1 MPPPG
6 ALNRRTQALLLVGV
20 VLLAG
25 FSVYRLY
32 FAQPPG
38 PYTVYSGATMGTTWN
53 VKVAGDDLGPNAM
66 RAIGAA
72 IEETLDDV
80 VGRMSTW
87 EESSELSRFNAMES
101 TAPFSISPP
110 VVEVLEVAQQVS
122 RRSQGAFDVTVGPL
136 VDAWGFGSQGPTR
149 TPPSEAAIG
158 LLLQRVGYRGL
169 KLDSAA
175 SRLEKIDP
183 RMQVDVSAIAKGYG
197 VDRVAG
203 ALAALGRRDYL
214 VEIGGE
220 LLARGRRNDGRVW
233 RVAIERPTEGIGT
246 VHRVL
251 ELQDRAMATSGDYRN
266 YYEIDGRRFSHTLDP
281 RSGRPIT
288 HSLASVSVIHESATW
303 ADAWATAL
311 NVLGPEAG
319 YALADAEG
327 LAAYFI
333 VGQGPEGFESRWTPA
348 FEALA
353 SASESTRE
361 LESKTPSPEAE

>member
-1 MPPPG
+1 
-6 ALNRRTQALLLVGV
+6 
-20 VLLAG
+20 
-25 FSVYRLY
+25 
-32 FAQPPG
+32 
-38 PYTVYSGATMGTTWN
+38 MGTSWN
-53 VKVAGDDLGPNAM
+53 VKVAGDDLRPDAM

-72 IEETLDDV
+72 IEEALDDV

-87 EESSELSRFNAMES
+87 EEHSELSRFNAMDS
-101 TAPFSISPP
+101 TAPFPVSPS
-110 VVEVLEVAQQVS
+110 VVAVLDVAQKVS
-122 RRSQGAFDVTVGPL
+122 RRSGGAFDVTVGPL
-136 VDAWGFGSQGPTR
+136 VDAWGFGSQGSTPS
-149 TPPSEAAIG
+149 PPSEMAIQ

-169 KLDSAA
+169 KIDPGTNS
-175 SRLEKIDP
+175 LEKSHPQMRI
-183 RMQVDVSAIAKGYG
+183 DVSAIAKGYG
-197 VDRVAG
+197 VDRVDR
-203 ALAALGRRDYL
+203 ALAALGHRDYL

-233 RVAIERPTEGIGT
+233 RVAIERPTEEIGT

-266 YYEIDGRRFSHTLDP
+266 YYEIDGKRFSHTLDP

-311 NVLGPEAG
+311 NVLGPGAG

-348 FEALA
+348 FEAL
-353 SASESTRE
+353 ESTRE